1 LEPPDEL
8 DELDERVVVVDLL
21 LPQPTTSAHI
31 AIAAMAVSRTRGVLR
46 NFGFLLRAAPGSEQ
60 PTSILAM
67 MTRGAALRER
77 RLQCGL
83 SQTELAARAGVSR
96 QLVAAVEAGRNTP
109 AVDAA
114 LRLACALTTTVEEL
128 FSAPAPR
135 VVAALG
141 GRLRDRAAVRLGRVG
156 DQVVAGELADHG
168 IAGAAWAKPDAV
180 SQQGRLRLFP
190 GANPAGTVI
199 AGCDPAFGVAERLLE
214 GLGPRSLLAISAPT
228 DSALDALQ
236 RGRVHAAVV
245 HGLTHA
251 LPAPPVPVKR
261 WHIARWRV
269 GVAVARGVPGRSLE
283 AVLSGEVP
291 VAQREPAAA
300 SQQAFERARL
310 ATGTHTPS
318 AGPTAAGHLEAARL
332 AALLDG
338 AGVTNEAA
346 ARAFGLRFLP
356 LEDHLVELWAAERWR
371 DHPGMNALAEL
382 LSTTAFTERVG
393 HYGGYDLTHCGEL
406 VETQ

>member
-1 LEPPDEL
+1 MPSSDRP
-8 DELDERVVVVDLL
+8 
-21 LPQPTTSAHI
+21 
-31 AIAAMAVSRTRGVLR
+31 
-46 NFGFLLRAAPGSEQ
+46 
-60 PTSILAM
+60 
-67 MTRGAALRER
+67 
-77 RLQCGL
+77 
-83 SQTELAARAGVSR
+83 AARADVSR

-114 LRLACALTTTVEEL
+114 LRLARALATNVEEL

-141 GRLRDRAAVRLGRVG
+141 GRLRGGAAVRLGRVG
-156 DQVVAGELADHG
+156 DQLVAAELADHG

-180 SQQGRLRLFP
+180 SQHGRLRLFP

-199 AGCDPAFGVAERLLE
+199 AGCDPAFGVAERMLE

-382 LSTTAFTERVG
+382 LNTTAFTERVG